1 MVTFWHPRSTPI
13 FAPVGPRHCLKC
25 THVWRLPLSP
35 LPSGEVLLQ
44 SFDDD
49 IRRHLEKEMMA
60 DGIDIRPSTEVVGVC
75 PSDLG
80 LIVTPPHC
88 AWERRGSLGQQC
100 LSRSVGG
107 TRRPQV
113 ERLPSGWLAATTSEG
128 DSVSAEVVMF
138 ATGRVPNTTDLE
150 LEVSLVL
157 PDSLAE
163 CLSCGSCCLWEE
175 TQPLYVNS
183 HL

>member
-1 MVTFWHPRSTPI
+1 MVTFWHLRSSPI

-49 IRRHLEKEMMA
+49 IRRHLEQEMLA

-100 LSRSVGG
+100 LPRSVSG
-107 TRRPQV
+107 TGRPQV

-150 LEVSLVL
+150 LEVSLVP